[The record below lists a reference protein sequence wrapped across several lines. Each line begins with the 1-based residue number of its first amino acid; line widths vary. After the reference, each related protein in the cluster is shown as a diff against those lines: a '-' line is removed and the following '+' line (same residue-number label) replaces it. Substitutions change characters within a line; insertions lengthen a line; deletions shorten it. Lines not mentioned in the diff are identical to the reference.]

1 MAVLILLVTIATYAF
16 GEENILYSFC
26 ALPGCSDGSYPEAG
40 VILDKAGNLYGT
52 TNAGGSGAGTV
63 FMLTASSG
71 KLSSIYTFMGGDDG
85 LGPNSLAFDNKGNLY
100 GTTEYGGG
108 AGDCSNG
115 GCGTIFELILVN
127 GSWTKNVL
135 YRFAGGTDGSIP
147 QAGVILDPHG
157 NLYGTTWKGGTGGYG
172 TVFELQHSESG
183 WTEIL
188 LHTFGGNDGSA
199 PISGLIRDRS
209 GNLYG
214 TTSQGGVANVGTVF
228 RLSHNKE
235 GWKET
240 VLHSF
245 TGSSGDGAVP
255 YAGSLAFDTA
265 GNLYGTTSAGGSV
278 NSGTVFE
285 LMRPKSRVATESI
298 LYSFLGGSSGSAPYT
313 GVIID
318 SAGTL
323 YGTTSIGGK
332 GGDGTVFSLKNV
344 SGQWT
349 ESVLY
354 SFDGPDGSEPI
365 GNLIFGIAGEL
376 YGTAGEYGAHGA
388 GELYEITLSLDR
400 D

>member
-1 MAVLILLVTIATYAF
+1 MAVLILLVTMATYAL
-16 GEENILYSFC
+16 GKESVLYSFC
-26 ALPGCSDGSYPEAG
+26 AHPGCSDGSYPEAG

-63 FMLTASSG
+63 FTFTASSG
-71 KLSSIYTFMGGDDG
+71 ELSTIYAFTGGEDG
-85 LGPNSLAFDNKGNLY
+85 LGPNSLAFDKKGNLY

-108 AGDCSNG
+108 AGGCSNG
-115 GCGTIFELILVN
+115 GCGTIFELSLVS
-127 GSWTKNVL
+127 GTWTKNVL

-157 NLYGTTWKGGTGGYG
+157 NLYGTTWQGGTGGFG
-172 TVFELQHSESG
+172 TVFELEHSESG

-188 LHTFGGNDGSA
+188 LHTFSGNDGSA

-214 TTSQGGVANVGTVF
+214 TTSQGGSANVGTAF

-245 TGSSGDGAVP
+245 TGSDGDGAVP
-255 YAGSLAFDTA
+255 YAGSLALDSA

-285 LMRPKSRVATESI
+285 LIRPKSRAVTESI
-298 LYSFLGGSSGSAPYT
+298 LYSFPGGSSGSAPYT

-318 SAGTL
+318 TAGNR
-323 YGTTSIGGK
+323 YETTSIGGK
-332 GGDGTVFSLKNV
+332 RGDGTVFYLKNV
-344 SGQWT
+344 GGKWT
-349 ESVLY
+349 EKVLY
-354 SFDGPDGSEPI
+354 SFDGPNGSEPI
-365 GNLIFGIAGEL
+365 GNLVFGDSGVL
-376 YGTAGEYGAHGA
+376 YGTTSEYGAHGA
-388 GELYEITLSLDR
+388 GELYEITVGP
-400 D
+400 